1 VTVAHALEPGRVIA
15 IQGTVDKRD
24 ENVRATAKKVK
35 LLSAENTMGAVNQTI
50 ELTDNFSNTGS
61 AKVTEN
67 EPIVLRFS
75 ADASGEELREVHA
88 ILATSPGLQSVILVF
103 SDAGGRLVQINA
115 GESCRVC
122 VTPEIES
129 KLTRW
134 LRKSNGL
141 STNASAVPQPV

>member
-1 VTVAHALEPGRVIA
+1 VTVAHALEPGRFIA

-35 LLSAENTMGAVNQTI
+35 LLSVENTMGAVNETI
-50 ELTDNFSNTGS
+50 ELTDNFSNSGS
-61 AKVTEN
+61 AKLTQN

-75 ADASGEELREVHA
+75 ADASSEELRKVHA

-103 SDAGGRLVQINA
+103 RDADGRLVQIDA

-134 LRKSNGL
+134 LCKTNGL
-141 STNASAVPQPV
+141 PKNANVVAHPV